1 MTIPEAKIIV
11 DNFHM
16 NNGTYTEEEFFLYT
30 EAAQFLI
37 RETGEAFYMRTL
49 GSNYYQRKEYDLA
62 LKYYGMAAEL
72 GDEYAMS
79 GLGYIWYYGRTGKVD
94 YEKAFKYF
102 SQIKND
108 INAQYKIADM
118 YKNGYYVEKDE
129 KKYQEIIE
137 QLYKDHYHST
147 DDWNDASIA
156 LRLGKIRA
164 AEGKTEEAIR
174 LLSEAKESLE
184 WCISENAFF
193 GSYSLIQGVVE
204 KLYELKPLDTADMDF
219 FDLYELLKKPT
230 KVEFTYYGKRHT
242 AESSEEE
249 DGTIAVCFDGKWYH
263 TINDMMMNAKIN
275 GELVTQDIWNVENI
289 RIEG

>member
-37 RETGEAFYMRTL
+37 RETGEAFYMRAL
-49 GSNYYQRKEYDLA
+49 GSNYYQRKEYELA

-129 KKYQEIIE
+129 EKYREIIE
-137 QLYKDHYHST
+137 RLYKEYYHST
-147 DDWNDASIA
+147 DDWNDASLA

-164 AEGKTEEAIR
+164 VEGKIDEAIR
-174 LLSEAKESLE
+174 LLSEAKEALE

-193 GSYSLIQGVVE
+193 GSYSLMQGVVE
-204 KLYELKPLDTADMDF
+204 KLYELKPLDTDDMNF

-230 KVEFTYYGKRHT
+230 KVKFTYYGKKHT
-242 AESSEEE
+242 IESSEEE

-275 GELVTQDIWNVENI
+275 GELVTQDIWSVED
-289 RIEG
+289 IEVI